1 MTFRSLDMKHYT
13 MIIPR
18 DHAYMTINQVAQL

>member
-13 MIIPR
+13 MILPQ
-18 DHAYMTINQVAQL
+18 DNAYITINEIIQY